1 MPIQKITS
9 GIIQDG
15 AIVAAEIA
23 DGTVTT
29 AKIASNVTLTTPT
42 VSGNLNFDTTGTLGI
57 QVPSANTLAFYTA
70 GTEDIR
76 ITSNGDVGIGT
87 TTPAALSGF
96 NTSRKVLQVTPAGG
110 TGSAQLRLGGT
121 SGTML
126 DHNDEGNTITTL
138 RNIYGATNQNAAMQ
152 FQSGYM
158 TFGVGTSYT
167 EAMRV
172 NTLGNLLLGSTN
184 DSDLT
189 SSQAPKLAVSPASS
203 ASTGIANFPV
213 GLAVRNGVNPASS
226 GHGIAIKFHF
236 SGGEA
241 GKYAAIA
248 GVADSN
254 YSNSTALGFY
264 TNPNGTSGADNN
276 ALRMYIGGG
285 GSIGAPSGTN
295 IYNASDVRL
304 KKNINDLPVG
314 LAEILQLRPISYN
327 WKTNFCKE
335 ENDKLLYGF
344 IAQET
349 QTVDETLIESFGNSS
364 SYYDDEEGEKV
375 EVTNPLRVNEKFI
388 VPMLV
393 KAIQEQQTIIEQ
405 LKSRLDAAGL

>member
-1 MPIQKITS
+1 MPIQQITS
-9 GIIQDG
+9 GII
-15 AIVAAEIA
+15 ANNAVVAADIA

-42 VSGNLNFDTTGTLGI
+42 ISGNLNLDSTGTTGVG
-57 QVPSANTLAFYTA
+57 VPSANTLVFYNA
-70 GTEDIR
+70 GTEDMR

-87 TTPAALSGF
+87 TSPAALSGF
-96 NTSRKVLQVTPAGG
+96 TTSRKVLQVTNSGYG
-110 TGSAQLRLGGT
+110 QLRLGAT

-189 SSQAPKLAVSPASS
+189 SSQAPKIAVSPAAS

-213 GLAVRNGVNPASS
+213 GLAMRNGINPASS
-226 GHGIAIKFHF
+226 GHGIALKFHF

-344 IAQET
+344 VAQET
-349 QTVDETLIESFGNSS
+349 QNVDETLIESFGNSS

-393 KAIQEQQTIIEQ
+393 KAIQEQQTVIEQ